1 MHPFNPATELI
12 LQSGFLLF
20 SKVSMMMMGLV
31 GIIFLIR
38 VVALQVRIAGASEYG
53 DVFKDLILYFSMIS
67 LFPLIIRLIYSTSEK
82 LATKISFVP
91 VSVAQTKLDE
101 FFSTLF
107 YNFAFIKIIAKIN
120 EYLILTIAEGFYSI
134 FTALLLSIAPIFI
147 FMTTVLGFEK
157 GLGFYFT
164 TIISI
169 SLWPVVWT
177 LIGLFGKE
185 LFNSTTS
192 STLTI
197 VIYWILIQLFQLLS
211 PLFCLFLLKSLSP
224 GGVVTK
230 VIGLGTQFKGK
241 L

>member
-1 MHPFNPATELI
+1 MHPFNPAIDLI
-12 LQSGFLLF
+12 LQSGFSLF
-20 SKVSMMMMGLV
+20 SKVSVMMLGLI
-31 GIIFLIR
+31 GTIFLMR
-38 VVALQVRIAGASEYG
+38 VIALQARFAHAEDYATLLK
-53 DVFKDLILYFSMIS
+53 DVVLYFAMIQ
-67 LFPLIIRLIYSTSEK
+67 LFPILVRMIYSTGAG

-91 VSVAQTKLDE
+91 VTVAQSKLDD
-101 FFSTLF
+101 FFSSMFFDFQIL
-107 YNFAFIKIIAKIN
+107 KITAKIGDFV
-120 EYLILTIAEGFYSI
+120 ILNLAQGFYSI

-147 FMTTVLGFEK
+147 FMSTILGFEK

-169 SLWPVVWT
+169 SLWPVVWN

-185 LFNSTTS
+185 LFNSTDS

-197 VIYWILIQLFQLLS
+197 IIYWFLIQLLQLLS

-224 GGVVTK
+224 SGVVTK
-230 VIGLGTQFKGK
+230 IIGMGSKIGGK